1 MTPSKHGDPLHRRT
15 TRPAIPTTHGR
26 VFRVLVAGVALLAT
40 VSGARSLGAVE
51 PATSVARAKQ
61 QQQQQQQV
69 PSSLAQAIRTAERQT
84 GERAREIELE
94 RDRGIEV
101 YEIKTVSRD
110 KSSLVLIDP
119 ASGNVVDVGTSGF
132 LSSIGNIFERE
143 DEQEDQADF
152 ARLEAVSM
160 TLADAVETA
169 EKETGGR
176 AVEASVG
183 SQYSATLF
191 HVRVVKDFI
200 AQRVMV
206 DPSTGKVITV
216 PRRDRDQH

>member
-1 MTPSKHGDPLHRRT
+1 MTPSKHGDRLHWRT

-26 VFRVLVAGVALLAT
+26 VFRMLVAGVALLAT

-51 PATSVARAKQ
+51 PATSVARAE
-61 QQQQQQQV
+61 QQQQV

-84 GERAREIELE
+84 GERATEIELE

-160 TLADAVETA
+160 MLADAVETA

-183 SQYSATLF
+183 SQYGATLF

-216 PRRDRDQH
+216 PRRGDRDRH